1 MRDIR
6 LNKLA
11 KLLVNYSTEVKPG
24 DFVLVQCD
32 DVATPWMVEVVKEA
46 VKAGAHVETLIDSQ
60 EAKYIKLKHA
70 SNEQLL
76 EESYI
81 QKCAIEKADV
91 WLTAWG
97 SQNTKAN
104 SNIPSEKIKYSS
116 KGASSWR
123 RIYSERC
130 GDGTL
135 RWCGT
140 QFPTHA
146 DAQEASMNIF
156 EYEDFVYGAGLLD
169 HDDPVAEWKKI
180 SRDQERWVKY
190 LDTKKELHMISE
202 GTDIKVN
209 IENRKWI
216 NCDGKANFPDGEIF
230 TSPVED
236 GINGVI
242 TFSFP
247 GIYAG
252 KEIEGIVLK
261 VEQGKVVEATA
272 KKGEELLKELI
283 NTDEGASFFGE
294 VAIGTNYGIKKFTR
308 NMLFDEKIG
317 GTIHMAL
324 GDSMPEAG
332 GKNRSTIHWDML
344 CDMRNGGKIY
354 ADGEL
359 FYENGEFK
367 KDILLKYN
375 L

>member
-1 MRDIR
+1 MGDIR

-60 EAKYIKLKHA
+60 ETKYIKLKHA

-76 EESYI
+76 EENYI

-169 HDDPVAEWKKI
+169 YDDPVSEWKKI
-180 SRDQERWVKY
+180 SKEQERWVRY

-230 TSPVED
+230 TSPVEN

-283 NTDEGASFFGE
+283 NTDEGSSFFGE

-332 GKNRSTIHWDML
+332 GKNKSTIHWDML